1 MPVLDRK
8 SRMVSFRLS
17 SAEYHAAVNTCHAQG
32 FRSMSLYA
40 RSALLAFES
49 SPDTCIPR
57 DAEITEIR
65 LRLEFL
71 TSQIQRIA
79 ATVAVPSEDSP
90 PELVRTGHSASFSN
104 GVDQT

>member
-8 SRMVSFRLS
+8 SKMVSFRLS
-17 SAEYHAAVNTCHAQG
+17 SAEYQAAVSTCRTQG

-49 SPDTCIPR
+49 SPNICIPR
-57 DAEITEIR
+57 DAEMAEIR

-71 TSQIQRIA
+71 AAEIQRIA
-79 ATVAVPSEDSP
+79 AS
-90 PELVRTGHSASFSN
+90 SASSAN
-104 GVDQT
+104 GSLPRAAPSDYSGFQGAERT

>member
-17 SAEYHAAVNTCHAQG
+17 STEYEAAVNTCRTQG

-49 SPDTCIPR
+49 SPDPYIPR
-57 DAEITEIR
+57 DAEMIEIR
-65 LRLEFL
+65 RRLEFL
-71 TSQIQRIA
+71 TSEIQKIA
-79 ATVAVPSEDSP
+79 MSSAPPSNGS
-90 PELVRTGHSASFSN
+90 LSHSATCEYSGFQ
-104 GVDQT
+104 GAEPG

>member
-17 SAEYHAAVNTCHAQG
+17 SAEYQAAVNTCRTQG

-49 SPDTCIPR
+49 SPNACIPR
-57 DAEITEIR
+57 DAEMTEIR

-71 TSQIQRIA
+71 TSEIQRIA
-79 ATVAVPSEDSP
+79 ASFAP
-90 PELVRTGHSASFSN
+90 PSN
-104 GVDQT
+104 GSLPHAPTSEYLGFEGAERT